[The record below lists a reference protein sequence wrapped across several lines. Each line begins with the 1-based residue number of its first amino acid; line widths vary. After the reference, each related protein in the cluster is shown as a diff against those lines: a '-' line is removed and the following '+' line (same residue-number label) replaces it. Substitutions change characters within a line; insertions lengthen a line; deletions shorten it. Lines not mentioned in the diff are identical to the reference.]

1 MNELIVQWIN
11 QSNNQLSSTLVN
23 KANIDIHLD
32 ADADADADAD
42 LIVHTVS

>member
-1 MNELIVQWIN
+1 MIVQWIN

-23 KANIDIHLD
+23 KANTDIHIDIN
-32 ADADADADAD
+32 ADADADVD